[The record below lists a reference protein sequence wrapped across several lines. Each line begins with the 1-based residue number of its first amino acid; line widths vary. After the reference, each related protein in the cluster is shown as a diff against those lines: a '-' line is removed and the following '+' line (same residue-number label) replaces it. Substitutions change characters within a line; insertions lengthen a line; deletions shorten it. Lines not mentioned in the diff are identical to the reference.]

1 MNTAKN
7 ISKFF
12 YKAKLGAGFFTSSR
26 VYGVLNSEGLALSS
40 DGIVPSS
47 YVSMKVAKEIALY
60 ADGFEGYCWIEIF
73 KTAEKAVQR

>member
-12 YKAKLGAGFFTSSR
+12 YKAKLGAGFFVSSR
-26 VYGVLNSEGLALSS
+26 VYGVVNSEGLALSS
-40 DGIVPSS
+40 DGVKPAS

-60 ADGFEGYCWIEIF
+60 ADGFQGYCWISIF
-73 KTAEKAVQR
+73 KTAEEAIQG